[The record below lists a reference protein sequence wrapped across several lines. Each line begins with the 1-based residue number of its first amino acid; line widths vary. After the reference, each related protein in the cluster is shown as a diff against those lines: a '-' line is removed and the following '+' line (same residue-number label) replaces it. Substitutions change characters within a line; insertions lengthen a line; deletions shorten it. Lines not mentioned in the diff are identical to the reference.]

1 MKCQFCNCADSRVI
15 DSRPTDDG
23 NSIRRRR
30 ECIQCGR
37 RFTTYEKIEAPQL
50 LVIKKDHSRE
60 LFDSQKVKSG
70 IIAACHKR
78 PVSAADIDRIVS
90 NIEQAASNNLQ
101 NEITTRQI
109 GEMVMEELRRMDEVA
124 YIRFA
129 SVYRQFTDIPTFM
142 NELNRMLGE
151 KKGDWV
157 PAFSFPLFRML
168 SVCSG
173 NFSPVW
179 GLCVL
184 SFSAG
189 FPAVFCFPPLRPR
202 KRK

>member
-151 KKGDWV
+151 KKGD
-157 PAFSFPLFRML
+157 
-168 SVCSG
+168 
-173 NFSPVW
+173 
-179 GLCVL
+179 
-184 SFSAG
+184 
-189 FPAVFCFPPLRPR
+189 
-202 KRK
+202 